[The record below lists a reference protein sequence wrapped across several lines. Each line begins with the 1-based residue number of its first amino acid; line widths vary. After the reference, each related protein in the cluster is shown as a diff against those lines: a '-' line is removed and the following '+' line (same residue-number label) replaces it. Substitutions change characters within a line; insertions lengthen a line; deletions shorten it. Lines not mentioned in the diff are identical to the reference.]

1 MVLPIGLAVLRAR
14 VFPQQKLATAVD
26 SSVFIQSGHQ
36 SGTKVVLRS
45 GTTTFGRSS
54 ANHVQ
59 LLDREMSRQHFAIV
73 LETDAVWL
81 RDLGSVN
88 GTFVNGTRTN
98 YRQLETGDLIRAGQ
112 IELLFTSGRNV
123 GEAAA
128 LPGLSVQLVREVE
141 TNGLPAPFSD
151 ESGRT
156 EPVALPPKLA
166 LEVEAGSRGDLDFL
180 HEALQSLGSG
190 LSVDELFA
198 RILERIF
205 SWVNVDRA
213 CVVLGGKGGEEFVVT
228 AARLRE
234 PSSDSTMKV
243 SRTILRYVQSRNVGV
258 LTHDA
263 RDDSRWDDSDPS
275 SAVGIHEAICVPL
288 LGRSELLGAIY
299 VDTFLRPGGQR
310 SASGRLLKEEHL
322 QTMLAVGRLAGLA
335 LENARYSEELLAK
348 AKLAAIGETIA
359 SLSHHIK
366 NILQGMSSGTYLL
379 EQGLQHQSQEDTHRG
394 WEIVRRY
401 QDSISRLVLDML
413 SYSRERRPDWVIAD
427 LNRTVAECV
436 ELMRS
441 RADSAGVEL
450 IWEPAGKLANFEFDP
465 FGLSHAVT
473 NLLQNAIDASEGKA
487 PGRVRVT
494 VLDERE
500 NGRARIVVQDNGTGI
515 PAADLGRIFE
525 LFHSTKGNKG
535 TGLGLAV
542 SRKIVEEHGGLITV
556 DSVLGSGSKFTIQL
570 PTDCR
575 HDTDAVNRETVE
587 GTQLQPKYQP
597 AKNSLDACNLPR
609 SE

>member
-73 LETDAVWL
+73 LESDAVWL

-98 YRQLETGDLIRAGQ
+98 YRQLETGDVIRAGQ

-156 EPVALPPKLA
+156 EPLALPPKLA

-299 VDTFLRPGGQR
+299 VDTFLRPGGPR

-379 EQGLQHQSQEDTHRG
+379 EQGLQNQSQEDTHRG

-441 RADSAGVEL
+441 RADNAGVEL

-515 PAADLGRIFE
+515 PATDLGRIFE

-575 HDTDAVNRETVE
+575 HETDAVNRETVE
-587 GTQLQPKYQP
+587 GTQLQPKFQP
-597 AKNSLDACNLPR
+597 AKNSRDACNLPR
-609 SE
+609 AE